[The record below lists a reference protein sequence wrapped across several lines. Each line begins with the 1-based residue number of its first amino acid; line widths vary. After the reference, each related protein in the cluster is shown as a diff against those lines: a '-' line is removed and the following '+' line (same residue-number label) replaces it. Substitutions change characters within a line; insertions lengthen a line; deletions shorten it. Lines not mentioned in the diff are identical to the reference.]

1 MKLLK
6 ELNEE
11 ASKLTT
17 KEFDKLVDLVVKKA
31 QKTGKVA
38 KAVNQG
44 STALDLFM
52 IDIAKEI
59 KEIPDDIHKDVGRRA
74 ADRIPI

>member
-6 ELNEE
+6 ELNE
-11 ASKLTT
+11 AANT
-17 KEFDKLVDLVVKKA
+17 KEFDKLVNLVIKKA
-31 QKTGKVA
+31 QKLGTVKQA
-38 KAVNQG
+38 IKHG
-44 STALDLFM
+44 STGLDMFM

-59 KEIPDDIHKDVGRRA
+59 KEIPDDIHKNVGRRA